1 MRRTDMKDYGRKS
14 VFSGFLPGI
23 AGKCGIPMW
32 CFYVNRG
39 QGIVSFGIEDKEHE
53 IMEFYPAHVAYQNV
67 KRTGFRTFIKK
78 DGQLLEPFSRE
89 ELAQEMEIG
98 RNHLQIMEENPDS
111 GLQTQVTYYVL
122 PEEPVAALVREVT
135 ITNRTEKT
143 CRLEVIDGMPAV
155 IPYGVSMGNMKNM
168 TQTAK
173 AWMQAVTLGEHT
185 ELYRVRASMEDSAD
199 VREVPG
205 ANFALAVAEDGK
217 AFSRI
222 VDPEVIFSYDTSLG
236 NPERFRRQSLEQLL
250 TCRQNRTN
258 IVPCAFFAADREI
271 GPGENIRLYELYG
284 QTGTTEKL
292 QDFLQKKPDGAF
304 FRRKALRAKQL
315 TQELTDV
322 IDTRT
327 GNETFDA
334 YCRYT
339 YMDNVLRGGEP
350 ILLTKHR
357 LFYLYSRKHGDLE
370 RDYNDFAMAPEY
382 FSQGNGNF
390 RDVAQNRRCDTF
402 FHPEVGRHNIHIFYS
417 LIQPDGYN
425 PLKLEKMTYRY
436 EGSREAVVSK
446 LPETAKTEEL
456 LALLQHSYTPGQ
468 LYGTL
473 ERISEIANV
482 KSLFTW
488 ILENS
493 AEETNAQ
500 FGEGYWSDHW
510 DYNLDLIEEYLT
522 VFPEEERELYF
533 EEAYR
538 FYQSP
543 KGVLPRSKRYVKT
556 QKGIRQYH
564 FLQEIPGGNK
574 DGKGDF
580 LMDPLRGGDLTTTLL
595 EKLLLLCA
603 VKFSTL
609 DAYGMGV
616 EMEGGKPGW
625 YDALNGLPGLLGSSM
640 AETYELQRMLEKTME
655 VLGKYPG
662 RYEMLIELEE
672 FFRNLKKNCRE
683 YEQNE
688 DFMEFWNL
696 RNDSRESYREK
707 VYEGISGER
716 IGVDSGELL
725 EILQTFRDLVTEG
738 IERAGKYGSAC
749 VPTYFYYEV
758 TAYEERDG
766 EIVPKSFRVH
776 PVADFMEG
784 PVRYLKLPGSCEAKR
799 ELYRKVKN
807 SDLYDKALGMYK
819 VNASL
824 RKESYELGRAT
835 AFTPGW
841 LENESIWLHME
852 YKYLLELL
860 KSGMYEEFAEDFHKA
875 GIPFQPEERYGRSCL
890 ENSSFLASSSN
901 PNPDIRG
908 KGYVARLSGSTV
920 EFLQMWRILMF
931 GIRPFYTENGK
942 LCLQFAPAIPEYL
955 LDQNL
960 SIRARFLGK
969 TDVIYHVPRERAYY
983 PGDYHIYK
991 MQLTDREGN
1000 TCLVKGDRLE
1010 EADARRIREGRIS
1023 GIEVWMAEN
1032 KS

>member
-23 AGKCGIPMW
+23 AGKCGITMW

-39 QGIVSFGIEDKEHE
+39 QGVVSFGVEDKEHA

-78 DGQLLEPFSRE
+78 DGKYYEPFSVE
-89 ELAQEMEIG
+89 ELSQEMEIG
-98 RNHLQIMEENPDS
+98 RNHMQILEENPDS

>member
-776 PVADFMEG
+776 PVADFLEG

-969 TDVIYHVPRERAYY
+969 TDVVYHVPCSRAYY

-1000 TCLVKGDRLE
+1000 TCLVKEDRME
-1010 EADARRIREGRIS
+1010 DAYAVKVREGDIT
-1023 GIEVWMAEN
+1023 GIEVWMEAS